1 MVAQASTASERGTEV
16 RPSLFM
22 EQRAGLE
29 FMQLMTSPVYYGW
42 GVARGAG
49 APVMVIPGFMGSDR
63 YLTVLRGWLRRTGY
77 HPHRSGI
84 WLMAGSPYDL
94 MARIIARAEEIHKL
108 EGRRIKV
115 VGHSMGGIMARILAR
130 LRPDMIEQVITL
142 GSPLSEYPRQAAHP
156 MVQVAAEFVVRDRS
170 IPLEMER
177 GLMGLLADPLP
188 ADVRMT
194 AIYTKQDPIVDWRAC
209 IDPDP
214 RAESIEVCGTH
225 TGLSWN
231 SQVYRHLGELLA
243 A

>member
-1 MVAQASTASERGTEV
+1 
-16 RPSLFM
+16 M

-29 FMQLMTSPVYYGW
+29 FMQLMTSPTYYGW
-42 GVARGAG
+42 GVARGDG

-63 YLTVLRGWLRRTGY
+63 YLTVLRGWLRRVGY

-94 MARIIARAEEIHKL
+94 MARVIARAEEVHEI
-108 EGRRIKV
+108 EGQRIKLI
-115 VGHSMGGIMARILAR
+115 GHSMGGIMARILAR
-130 LRPDMIEQVITL
+130 LRPDLVDHVITL

-156 MVQVAAEFVVRDRS
+156 AVQAAAEFIVRDRS

-177 GLMGLLADPLP
+177 GLMGLLVDPLP
-188 ADVRMT
+188 ADVRLT
-194 AIYTKQDPIVDWRAC
+194 AIYTRQDPIVDWRAC
-209 IDPDP
+209 IDSDP
-214 RAESIEVCGTH
+214 RSEAIEVSGTH

>member
-1 MVAQASTASERGTEV
+1 
-16 RPSLFM
+16 
-22 EQRAGLE
+22 
-29 FMQLMTSPVYYGW
+29 
-42 GVARGAG
+42 
-49 APVMVIPGFMGSDR
+49 
-63 YLTVLRGWLRRTGY
+63 
-77 HPHRSGI
+77 
-84 WLMAGSPYDL
+84 
-94 MARIIARAEEIHKL
+94 
-108 EGRRIKV
+108 
-115 VGHSMGGIMARILAR
+115 
-130 LRPDMIEQVITL
+130 
-142 GSPLSEYPRQAAHP
+142 